1 MELVKAIMKRKSI
14 RYFKPHP
21 VSKAL
26 LSNILEQAT
35 RASSCANTQ
44 PWEFAVFG
52 GEVIKK
58 MRKAYLER
66 FESGVEPS
74 PDIPEQKWPEPYFS
88 RRRDSSKKLRIAYGI
103 DPEDEKQLRQWTLRG
118 YSFFQAPNGIVIYI
132 DKELGPWSILDVGS
146 VLMTIQLLAHN
157 YGLGCCVQ
165 MQMIRWPDIIREL
178 MNIPDSKKIVIGI
191 AIGYPDREDIMR
203 RYTSERVPVE
213 EVVTWHGI

>member
-146 VLMTIQLLAHN
+146 VLMAIQLLAHN

-178 MNIPDSKKIVIGI
+178 INIPDSKKIVIGI

>member
-74 PDIPEQKWPEPYFS
+74 PDIPEQKWPEPYC
-88 RRRDSSKKLRIAYGI
+88 R
-103 DPEDEKQLRQWTLRG
+103 T
-118 YSFFQAPNGIVIYI
+118 SF
-132 DKELGPWSILDVGS
+132 
-146 VLMTIQLLAHN
+146 LA
-157 YGLGCCVQ
+157 
-165 MQMIRWPDIIREL
+165 
-178 MNIPDSKKIVIGI
+178 
-191 AIGYPDREDIMR
+191 
-203 RYTSERVPVE
+203 
-213 EVVTWHGI
+213 